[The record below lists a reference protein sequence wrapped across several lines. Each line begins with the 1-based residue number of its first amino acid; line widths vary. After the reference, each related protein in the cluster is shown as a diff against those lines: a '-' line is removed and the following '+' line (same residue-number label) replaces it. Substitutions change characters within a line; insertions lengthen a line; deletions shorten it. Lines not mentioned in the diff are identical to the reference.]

1 MLNDDY
7 NRVSKIIKYHLE
19 SMTNVIRD
27 NLSNS
32 YNVENPESE
41 YYQFRGLCNTA
52 SEEFI
57 QLCRRRYFAE
67 NVTLLECSG
76 LHGEQRH
83 HPRLLSIY
91 WLLEHTWV
99 ECIFDTPCGVMK
111 FYVDPTSEQYSILY
125 SDIPNYIVSNKPI
138 KFYYKDDDNPRWNN
152 RFLRYI
158 NDKILYKVGSPYN
171 KVGIIEFLQYIIW
184 GNISDLLH
192 KIFYKG

>member
-67 NVTLLECSG
+67 NVTLLE
-76 LHGEQRH
+76 
-83 HPRLLSIY
+83 
-91 WLLEHTWV
+91 W
-99 ECIFDTPCGVMK
+99 
-111 FYVDPTSEQYSILY
+111 
-125 SDIPNYIVSNKPI
+125 
-138 KFYYKDDDNPRWNN
+138 
-152 RFLRYI
+152 
-158 NDKILYKVGSPYN
+158 
-171 KVGIIEFLQYIIW
+171 
-184 GNISDLLH
+184 
-192 KIFYKG
+192 